1 MATEYQEFSS
11 DGELIVQIKRGG
23 NIWSFRALGD
33 GHLDAKTGAAAFA
46 TDEDGQLPDPVRRKL
61 EVEGWERIDLD

>member
-11 DGELIVQIKRGG
+11 DGERIVQIKRGG
-23 NIWSFRALGD
+23 NIWSFQVLD
-33 GHLDAKTGAAAFA
+33 DDHLDAKSDAAAFV

-61 EVEGWERIDLD
+61 EAEGWEQIDLD